1 MFFAQFASPVIWLLL
16 GACVVSG
23 ALGEVADAIAI
34 GAIVVINSLVG
45 FFQEYRAEHAVLA
58 LRSLTAPRARVLRD
72 GHSSMIAAAEVVPG
86 DLLMLE
92 AGDIVAAD
100 AQLLEAHALLT
111 NEATLTGEST
121 PAEKSTQPVPAQA
134 SLADRHDCVFMGTS
148 VANGSGQALVT
159 ATGQQTELG
168 KIAQLLATAT
178 DEATRLQ
185 KRLARVSQLL
195 LYVCLGVV
203 VLVAALGL
211 LRHMPVLDVLLSAV
225 SLAVAAV
232 PEGLPA
238 VVTIALAVGLQR
250 LVGRNVLVRKLPAVE
265 TLGCATV
272 ICTDKTGTLT
282 TGTMTVR
289 ELWGRNH
296 TSLLEAAIA
305 CSPSTICCER
315 VRA

>member
-121 PAEKSTQPVPAQA
+121 PAEKSTQPVPA
-134 SLADRHDCVFMGTS
+134 
-148 VANGSGQALVT
+148 
-159 ATGQQTELG
+159 
-168 KIAQLLATAT
+168 
-178 DEATRLQ
+178 
-185 KRLARVSQLL
+185 
-195 LYVCLGVV
+195 
-203 VLVAALGL
+203 
-211 LRHMPVLDVLLSAV
+211 
-225 SLAVAAV
+225 
-232 PEGLPA
+232 
-238 VVTIALAVGLQR
+238 
-250 LVGRNVLVRKLPAVE
+250 
-265 TLGCATV
+265 
-272 ICTDKTGTLT
+272 
-282 TGTMTVR
+282 
-289 ELWGRNH
+289 
-296 TSLLEAAIA
+296 
-305 CSPSTICCER
+305 
-315 VRA
+315 